1 MLAYYPHMSF
11 SKPLCVHYVVPP
23 YTCHYASIHC
33 HLVIQIDPRESM
45 KGKGRAN
52 ETIRKTLSYGVSWQ
66 GIPAMRM
73 CTFLCRHTHIH
84 LKCTWGNF
92 LCQLKKLLIVPETL
106 GVVLG
111 GTLSSPCTNGI
122 CLRNLMDLKRKLS
135 PNCFSALFS
144 FLYY

>member
-1 MLAYYPHMSF
+1 
-11 SKPLCVHYVVPP
+11 
-23 YTCHYASIHC
+23 
-33 HLVIQIDPRESM
+33 M

-52 ETIRKTLSYGVSWQ
+52 ETIRKALSYGVSWQ

-92 LCQLKKLLIVPETL
+92 LCQLQKLLIVLETL

-135 PNCFSALFS
+135 PNCFLPCFPFYIIRNLRSCFLCIVNIIIVSCKSWVYNRYGGENKNLVPPTDFALDH
-144 FLYY
+144 